1 MSCARSG
8 SARSRTLMQRFA
20 NRTGTRTG
28 TISGTER
35 CRISVEAQVTD
46 SDLAGPASRAIVE
59 PSDLNEV

>member
-1 MSCARSG
+1 
-8 SARSRTLMQRFA
+8 MQRFA